1 MRVLAP
7 VTRRLILAN
16 VWVYFLTVF
25 VDSEALFQNFG
36 LVPARFI
43 ENFGFVEAFT
53 VLTSMFVHADLW
65 HLLGNLL
72 FLYIFG
78 KIAEPILGKRQYISL
93 YFLSGL
99 GAALTQLLV
108 VPLSQ
113 VPMVGASG
121 AISGVLAA
129 AMLLRPREEV
139 LLITPVT
146 LFIPIR
152 LTLWKFGLAWIG
164 LQLFGG
170 LGFAAAGGVAFWAHI
185 GGFVTGHLVNRIL
198 RHFTGMLNHND
209 RLKVWPGAAPNSNYY
224 TFFVTDHHGTQH
236 LFHEPH
242 S

>member
-1 MRVLAP
+1 
-7 VTRRLILAN
+7 
-16 VWVYFLTVF
+16 VYFLTAF
-25 VDSEALFQNFG
+25 LGSDALFQTFG
-36 LVPARFI
+36 LVPERFI
-43 ENFGFVEAFT
+43 QSFGAVQATTVFT
-53 VLTSMFVHADLW
+53 AMFVHADLW

-78 KIAEPILGKRQYISL
+78 KIAEPILGKRQYTSL
-93 YFLSGL
+93 YFLSGV
-99 GAALTQLLV
+99 GAALTQLLA
-108 VPLSQ
+108 VPFST

-139 LLITPVT
+139 VLITPIT
-146 LFIPIR
+146 LFIPVR
-152 LTLWKFGLAWIG
+152 LTLWKFGLGWIG
-164 LQLFGG
+164 LQVVGG

-198 RHFTGMLNHND
+198 RRFTGMSNHND
-209 RLKVWPGAAPNSNYY
+209 RLKVWPGAAPNSDYY
-224 TFFVTDHHGTQH
+224 TFFVTDHHGTRH